1 LLETGEAFMILPF
14 DQAFEAIHRTLG
26 TILSK
31 SKGKVNRQQQQI
43 TKGDFAALIED
54 DSSEANTTRDALF
67 KNISQNVLHPT
78 PKTTSTGSI
87 TTITPNAEMD
97 VSCLPSD
104 LTEDA
109 QSLGCIETSWL
120 HPYPRGTLTM
130 DGTLWYNVPLHQLA
144 CCVECGPRSQPI
156 SKEKWDEISAS
167 HICQNAKCVNPKHL
181 RWETMRDNWNRR
193 GCYGYVML
201 KKGSKFKFVQTT
213 RCTHKVRCMNFFQVN
228 IED

>member
-1 LLETGEAFMILPF
+1 MILPF
-14 DQAFEAIHRTLG
+14 DQACEAIHHALG
-26 TILSK
+26 TILTK
-31 SKGKVNRQQQQI
+31 SKGKVNGKQHQI

-67 KNISQNVLHPT
+67 KNISQKMLVLPS
-78 PKTTSTGSI
+78 KTSSTGSLAI
-87 TTITPNAEMD
+87 TEITPNVEMD

-104 LTEDA
+104 LGEDA
-109 QSLGCIETSWL
+109 QSLGCIETSYKKNV
-120 HPYPRGTLTM
+120 YPQASLTM
-130 DGTLWYNVPLHQLA
+130 DGTSFSGFLHQLA

-156 SKEKWDEISAS
+156 SKEKWAEITAS
-167 HICQNAKCVNPKHL
+167 HICQNAKCINPKHL
-181 RWETMRDNWNRR
+181 RWETMRDNWNRQ